1 MKWRFGSVQF
11 GLLGLL
17 GLFGSE
23 KICGLVRFSK
33 WPVRSTTRRKR
44 NERGHSRGRRPARRY
59 SVQAAAAADATQ
71 ITWPKLNV
79 AMRALRKCGRHHIMF
94 LLLLPP
100 PLLWLFPLLNIN
112 RTRSLLLLFDLIS
125 RCCTLL
131 AALLP

>member
-44 NERGHSRGRRPARRY
+44 NEQSWSSSSTPVLGPGGGGGRRDANYMDQIKRCYARTAEVR
-59 SVQAAAAADATQ
+59 AASHNVSLAFTAAF
-71 ITWPKLNV
+71 
-79 AMRALRKCGRHHIMF
+79 ALA
-94 LLLLPP
+94 L
-100 PLLWLFPLLNIN
+100 
-112 RTRSLLLLFDLIS
+112 S
-125 RCCTLL
+125 
-131 AALLP
+131 AAEHQ